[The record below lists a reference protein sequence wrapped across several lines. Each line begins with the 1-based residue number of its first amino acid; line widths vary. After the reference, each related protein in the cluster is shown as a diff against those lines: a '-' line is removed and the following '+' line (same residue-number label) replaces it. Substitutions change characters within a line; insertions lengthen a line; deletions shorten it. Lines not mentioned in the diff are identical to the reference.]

1 MKAVV
6 WHGIGDVRL
15 DDVADP
21 RVQEPTDAVVRI
33 TTSAI
38 CGTDLHF
45 VRGTMP
51 GMVEGTVLGHEA
63 VGVVEE
69 VGAGVR
75 NLEPGTRVVIG
86 STISCGS
93 CPPCRRADY
102 SQCDNANP
110 NGPQAGTAFFGGPRA
125 TGPFNGLQAE
135 YARIPYA
142 NVIAVPVPEGVTD
155 EQAVTVS
162 DIFPTAWFGA
172 QLADVRPGAVVAVF
186 GLGPVGQFA
195 VVSALLQGAAR
206 VIAVDAHPSRLA
218 TARRLGA
225 EVVDFSREDPAQVLL
240 DLTGGVGPDSV
251 IDCVGVESER
261 PKTGPGAQAVADQSD
276 ELDAARDQS
285 APQTNVQPSSGG
297 QLWRPGDAPSLAS
310 QWAVQTVRKAGTIG
324 VVGVYPPHFQ
334 TYPFGA
340 AFNKNLTIRT
350 GNCPHRRYVP
360 ELLRLVASGVVDPST
375 VISQDEPLSDAL
387 SAYEHFDRRDAG
399 WVKTTLTP
407 GL

>member
-1 MKAVV
+1 VKAAV

-15 DDVADP
+15 DEVP
-21 RVQEPTDAVVRI
+21 EPTVQEPTDAVVRI

-45 VRGTMP
+45 IRGTMP
-51 GMVEGTVLGHEA
+51 GMAEGRVLGHEA

-75 NLEPGTRVVIG
+75 NLVPGTRVVIG

-102 SQCDNANP
+102 SQCDVANP
-110 NGPQAGTAFFGGPRA
+110 HGPLAGSAFFGGPQA
-125 TGPFNGLQAE
+125 TGPFDGLQAE
-135 YARIPYA
+135 YARIPFA
-142 NVIAVPVPEGVTD
+142 NVIAVPVPEQVTD
-155 EQAVTVS
+155 EQAVTIS

-172 QLADVRPGAVVAVF
+172 ELAGVQPGSVVAVF

-206 VIAVDAHPSRLA
+206 VLAVDAHPSRLA
-218 TARRLGA
+218 AARRLGA
-225 EVVDFSREDPAQVLL
+225 EVIDFSREDPVQALVE
-240 DLTGGVGPDSV
+240 LTGGAGPDCV

-261 PKTGPGAQAVADQSD
+261 PKSGPAAEALADQV
-276 ELDAARDQS
+276 EQLDAARDQTVPES
-285 APQTNVQPSSGG
+285 NVQQTPRGE
-297 QLWRPGDAPSLAS
+297 LWRPGDAPSLAS
-310 QWAVQTVRKAGTIG
+310 QWAVQAVRKAGTIG
-324 VVGVYPPHFQ
+324 VVGVYPPQFA

-360 ELLRLVASGVVDPST
+360 DLLRMVASGAVDPSV
-375 VISQDEPLSDAL
+375 VISQDEPLSDVI
-387 SAYEHFDRRDAG
+387 SAYEAFDRREEG